1 MTDARREDYWSELE
15 ASETSVAELVAELL
29 DEEDD
34 GADLRALAA
43 AGQEG
48 DELFTLYV
56 ATKVRDDHLIM
67 TQGYAKVNLT
77 TLDAELGKNKVRMR
91 VQGSLVCALKV
102 MYAAIADEAATPENP
117 MLVDARDVDGIRQQ
131 PELLS
136 DPLADDPDEGRRE
149 RRDQRAGRNPDL
161 FEDQGEGPKECRACG
176 EAVDP
181 QGANA
186 VNVGGPAGVDLWA
199 HESCPD
205 DEEESR

>member
-48 DELFTLYV
+48 DELFCLYV
-56 ATKVRDDHLIM
+56 ATKVRDSHLIM

-91 VQGSLVCALKV
+91 VQGSLLCALKV
-102 MYAAIADEAATPENP
+102 MYAAVADEAATPDSP

-131 PELLS
+131 PELLA

-149 RRDQRAGRNPDL
+149 RRDQRQGRNPEL
-161 FEDQGEGPKECRACG
+161 FEDQGEGPAECRACG
-176 EAVDP
+176 EPVDP

-199 HESCPD
+199 HENC
-205 DEEESR
+205 DEAGDSS